1 MEMEMN
7 RVQQQMMEKDLQL
20 GEMASSMQ
28 ERQLM
33 LQQSHTRIIELEEG
47 QTQLEEQ
54 VGLVSS
60 KNCSNRQFLCF

>member
-1 MEMEMN
+1 MN
-7 RVQQQMMEKDLQL
+7 RAQQQMMEKDLQL

-33 LQQSHTRIIELEEG
+33 LQQSHTRIVELEEG

-54 VGLVSS
+54 VCSVSS
-60 KNCSNRQFLCF
+60 KTFCADQFLCG

>member
-1 MEMEMN
+1 MN

-47 QTQLEEQ
+47 QDTTRGTGRF
-54 VGLVSS
+54 GL
-60 KNCSNRQFLCF
+60 Q

>member
-1 MEMEMN
+1 MN

-33 LQQSHTRIIELEEG
+33 LQQSHTRIVELEEG

-54 VGLVSS
+54 VGSVSS
-60 KNCSNRQFLCF
+60 KTFCADKFLCG